1 MSRKE
6 KRRAF
11 FATRDPASLG
21 LSFRCWRSAISH
33 ASTWRVRRW
42 RERAKRAR
50 RERSL
55 SIGPNHKINMK
66 TLMLRSALNLFL
78 LQNISSPSSTP
89 HTNKKQ
95 IELAYDKLLMNSMAR
110 RLSGEAPVEASVRYA
125 DLRVPPRRGPGSGSG
140 SPPSL
145 FSLSL
150 PLSCLS
156 PSLVSSLP
164 PSSPLSLPPL
174 PASLFPPSFLIASS
188 TSRPPAPIQTTP
200 RPASAPPAPP

>member
-1 MSRKE
+1 MRPE
-6 KRRAF
+6 TQRAS
-11 FATRDPASLG
+11 ASLFG
-21 LSFRCWRSAISH
+21 AGV
-33 ASTWRVRRW
+33 VRYRTLRPGGSEGGEKEQ
-42 RERAKRAR
+42 RERGE
-50 RERSL
+50 REAFPL
-55 SIGPNHKINMK
+55 DQTKQKK
-66 TLMLRSALNLFL
+66 TLACSAPLSTSSSK
-78 LQNISSPSSTP
+78 ISLPPRP

-125 DLRVPPRRGPGSGSG
+125 DLRFPPRRGPGSGSG